1 MKHTKFIQD
10 SASAYMI
17 AYNQAMQDTHNPNMA
32 AQIASVVVIQAGN
45 RAGAASADTSWH
57 DAVHRTSWGECR
69 EGGR

>member
-17 AYNQAMQDTHNPNMA
+17 AYNQAIQRGGHVLYDG
-32 AQIASVVVIQAGN
+32 IQAGN